1 MRIVIVG
8 AGKVGA
14 VLCRDLSREGHD
26 ITLIEQKED
35 RLQDLMERY
44 EILGI
49 QGNGAFYDVQ
59 MEAGVDK
66 ADMFISVTPMDEVNI
81 ISCVI
86 AKKLGAQYVIAR
98 VRTPEHAAHM
108 NFVRDSL
115 GIARMINP
123 DFEAAQEIYRMV
135 RYPSALS
142 VEPFAGN
149 RVNLVEL
156 LVTED
161 SVLYGTDLVTLRK
174 TFQSLLVCMVIRGE
188 QTIIPRGDTRLELN
202 DRVFIIGK
210 PQDMGTL
217 YRKMGTVARIR
228 SVLIVGG
235 GRICRYL
242 LELLK
247 EWKLDI
253 KVIES
258 NFSAAEDLAVS
269 FPEVSIIQGDG
280 TDQTLLDTENIQGYD
295 CVVSLTGIDEE
306 NILVS
311 MFAAS
316 RGVPRNI
323 TKVNR
328 TNLLDMLKG
337 MGIQSVITPADIVT
351 TNILRIVRAISN
363 SEGSK
368 VEALYRLKGSS
379 AEALLFRLPDNPA
392 LTGKPIRELDLKPGT
407 LIAAIIQGQQ
417 LNIPTGDSV
426 MQPGQHVLVVSASGA
441 WEDIEEMLEE

>member
-14 VLCRDLSREGHD
+14 VLCSDLSREGHE

-35 RLQDLMERY
+35 RLQNMMEQF
-44 EILGI
+44 EILGV

-59 MEAGVDK
+59 MEAAVDK

-86 AKKLGAQYVIAR
+86 AKKLGAQHAIAR

-108 NFVRDSL
+108 GFVRDNL
-115 GIARMINP
+115 GITRMINP
-123 DFEAAQEIYRMV
+123 DLEAAQEIYRMI

-149 RVNLVEL
+149 RINLVEL
-156 LVTED
+156 LVTPD
-161 SVLYGTDLVTLRK
+161 AVLHGMDLAGLRRK
-174 TFQSLLVCMVIRGE
+174 FQSLLVCMVVRGDE
-188 QTIIPRGDTRLELN
+188 TIIPKGDTRLMDG

-217 YRKMGTVARIR
+217 YRQMGTVDRIR

-242 LELLK
+242 LELLR

-258 NFSAAEDLAVS
+258 NPDTAEDMAVA
-269 FPEVSIIQGDG
+269 FPEVSVIHGDG
-280 TDQTLLDTENIQGYD
+280 TDQGMLDTENIQGYD

-316 RGVPRNI
+316 RKVPRNI

-337 MGIQSVITPADIVT
+337 MGLQSVITPADIVT
-351 TNILRIVRAISN
+351 TNILRVVRAISN

-379 AEALLFRLPDNPA
+379 AEVMLFRLPDNPG
-392 LTGKPIRELDLKPGT
+392 LVGKPIRELDLKPGT
-407 LIAAIIQGQQ
+407 LIAAILHGQQ
-417 LNIPTGDSV
+417 LTIPTGSDV
-426 MQPGQHVLVVSASGA
+426 MQAGQHVLVVSSKGA
-441 WEDIEEMLEE
+441 WDDIEEILE

>member
-14 VLCRDLSREGHD
+14 VLCADLSREGHE

-35 RLQDLMERY
+35 RLQTLMEQY
-44 EILGI
+44 EILGV

-86 AKKLGAQYVIAR
+86 AKKLGAQHAIAR

-108 NFVRDSL
+108 GFVRDNL
-115 GIARMINP
+115 GITRMINP
-123 DFEAAQEIYRMV
+123 DLEAAQEIYRMI

-149 RVNLVEL
+149 RINLVEL

-161 SVLYGTDLVTLRK
+161 SVLSGIDLAGMRK
-174 TFQSLLVCMVIRGE
+174 KYQSLLVCMVVRGE
-188 QTIIPRGDTRLELN
+188 DTIIPKGNTVLQKG
-202 DRVFIIGK
+202 DRVFVIGK

-217 YRKMGTVARIR
+217 YRQMGMVDRIR
-228 SVLIVGG
+228 SVLVVGG

-242 LELLK
+242 LELLR

-253 KVIES
+253 KVIER
-258 NFSAAEDLAVS
+258 NLEAAEDLAVS
-269 FPEVSIIQGDG
+269 FPEVSVIHADG
-280 TDQTLLDTENIQGYD
+280 TDQGMLDSENIQGYD

-328 TNLLDMLKG
+328 TNLLDMMRG
-337 MGIQSVITPADIVT
+337 MGLQSVITPADIVT
-351 TNILRIVRAISN
+351 TNLVRVVRAISN

-368 VEALYRLKGSS
+368 VEALYRLKGST
-379 AEALLFRLPDNPA
+379 AEVLLFRLPDNPS
-392 LTGKPIRELDLKPGT
+392 LVGKPIKELDLKPGT
-407 LIAAIIQGQQ
+407 LIAAILDGQKMR
-417 LNIPTGDSV
+417 IPTGNDV
-426 MQPGQHVLVVSASGA
+426 MKAGQHALVVTSKGA
-441 WEDIEEMLEE
+441 WEDIEEILE